1 MIDLGREEII
11 KDNSEASGFCGWMKY
26 SNSNTGKKRRSLV
39 GNILRKFLKF
49 VGAFFICPKEKNK
62 VDTLVKL
69 GAGCMSLELRVY
81 LHWTLMESQG

>member
-11 KDNSEASGFCGWMKY
+11 KDDFEASGFCGWMKY

-49 VGAFFICPKEKNK
+49 VGAFLYVQNK
-62 VDTLVKL
+62 KIK
-69 GAGCMSLELRVY
+69 
-81 LHWTLMESQG
+81 